1 MDGATKQERAIEG
14 TERATMLGSI
24 LEGPR
29 SIGEITERIV
39 RRLRMVDG
47 ESRATTPRVEED
59 ANKGR
64 PRAHR

>member
-1 MDGATKQERAIEG
+1 MVP
-14 TERATMLGSI
+14 GS
-24 LEGPR
+24 EMVTV
-29 SIGEITERIV
+29 SIGEIAERIV

-64 PRAHR
+64 PRAHSR